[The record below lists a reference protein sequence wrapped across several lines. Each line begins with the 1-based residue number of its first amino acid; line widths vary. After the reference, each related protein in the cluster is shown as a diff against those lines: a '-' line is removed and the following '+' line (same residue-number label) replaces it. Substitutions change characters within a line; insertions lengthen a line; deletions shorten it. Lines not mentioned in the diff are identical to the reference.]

1 MVSISREPLEYV
13 LGKYNID
20 VIKIRNESYKEKKGV
35 WWVHTSDDFKVLKKV
50 SNPEDTLKYIISA
63 IYHLCDNGIKIP
75 SINKTKD
82 GKDYVKVN
90 DSCYILSDAAKGKN
104 PSYKTDNEFKI
115 VVTELAKFHK
125 ASQNFHPKAGTKP
138 KVHLGKWIDEYT
150 KRLEDMNNFYK
161 RDLNKNQ
168 SGEIGEIIIKE
179 FPFFYNRAK
188 EAISGLKGK
197 EYKDWVDKVE
207 KVGGLCHQDFA
218 AGNLLLSPTGDVY
231 VLDTDSLTID
241 IPARDI
247 RKLLN
252 KIMRKNGKWSLELL
266 KTFIN
271 TYQITNPLSYS
282 EWKVVKLDLMFPHL
296 FLGAMSKF
304 YYQRDKEWGFDK
316 YLKKIKEICEF
327 EKTFSPVL
335 DSFDSLIPGL

>member
-50 SNPEDTLKYIISA
+50 SNSEDTLKYIISA

-179 FPFFYNRAK
+179 FPFF
-188 EAISGLKGK
+188 ITGL
-197 EYKDWVDKVE
+197 
-207 KVGGLCHQDFA
+207 
-218 AGNLLLSPTGDVY
+218 
-231 VLDTDSLTID
+231 
-241 IPARDI
+241 
-247 RKLLN
+247 RKLYQVL
-252 KIMRKNGKWSLELL
+252 KEKNIRTGWIKWKRSGGFVIRILPQE
-266 KTFIN
+266 I
-271 TYQITNPLSYS
+271 SYFRQPG
-282 EWKVVKLDLMFPHL
+282 MF
-296 FLGAMSKF
+296 M
-304 YYQRDKEWGFDK
+304 Y
-316 YLKKIKEICEF
+316 
-327 EKTFSPVL
+327 
-335 DSFDSLIPGL
+335 